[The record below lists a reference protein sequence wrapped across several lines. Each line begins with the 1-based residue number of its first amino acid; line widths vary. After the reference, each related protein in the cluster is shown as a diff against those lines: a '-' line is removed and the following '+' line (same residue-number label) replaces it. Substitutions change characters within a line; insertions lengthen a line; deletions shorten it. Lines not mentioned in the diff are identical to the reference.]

1 MKRLIASLIT
11 TAVAMSPLLS
21 AQADTIEY
29 KAYSA
34 GTGDVLLLPS
44 TQTTTLHV
52 LNDGAIVRSGSSVTL
67 SSKKVITLPSEIS
80 AGMLFDTTGA
90 VLGTDAVL
98 LDGGKV
104 KIKTREGK
112 YVIKYDD

>member
-1 MKRLIASLIT
+1 M
-11 TAVAMSPLLS
+11 
-21 AQADTIEY
+21 
-29 KAYSA
+29 
-34 GTGDVLLLPS
+34 
-44 TQTTTLHV
+44 
-52 LNDGAIVRSGSSVTL
+52 

-112 YVIKYDD
+112 YVINYDD